1 MNPTTTILSLVA
13 AALAGVTI
21 VTFNDA
27 DLAKQE
33 VIKAKE
39 ESLVAI
45 RASGAK
51 VAAAERKT
59 FEAEVRAK
67 AALAGAAKKVES
79 VPKKSG
85 WTFWRPRA

>member
-33 VIKAKE
+33 VVKAKE
-39 ESLVAI
+39 DSLAAI

-59 FEAEVRAK
+59 CFLIRTISFFVSQH
-67 AALAGAAKKVES
+67 ALLIIVL
-79 VPKKSG
+79 
-85 WTFWRPRA
+85 RYLQ